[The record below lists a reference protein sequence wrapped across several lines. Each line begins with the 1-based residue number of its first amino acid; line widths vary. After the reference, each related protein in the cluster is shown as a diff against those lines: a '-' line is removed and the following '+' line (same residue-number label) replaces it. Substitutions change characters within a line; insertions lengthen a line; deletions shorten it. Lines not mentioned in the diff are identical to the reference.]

1 MGLIVPITQ
10 CQGSCANLLKAVCWV
25 SLRCCTLCLCMRNS
39 SRDKVLAG
47 HTRWQILEVTVKRPE
62 VVAVEKRKPTVS
74 HLILK
79 RCSLV
84 SSSLYL
90 AIFVPCFESV
100 HDMKPLSSV
109 NASALLLITTT
120 HTHTQ
125 TPSSTQAVVGHYP
138 QVHCSSIETA
148 MSSGSKRSAAAVMW
162 CVSHDNLAPPSNL
175 HGWIALTSLICVKRI
190 VWWESKWTEEEKMW
204 SKKLFFS

>member
-1 MGLIVPITQ
+1 M
-10 CQGSCANLLKAVCWV
+10 
-25 SLRCCTLCLCMRNS
+25 
-39 SRDKVLAG
+39 LAG

-120 HTHTQ
+120 HTHTDTQ
-125 TPSSTQAVVGHYP
+125 QHTGSGWPLSSGPLFIYRNSNVIGVKEVSCGCHVMCVSWQLGTTLQPSRMNSLDIFDMREKDSVVGE
-138 QVHCSSIETA
+138 QVDWRRENVI
-148 MSSGSKRSAAAVMW
+148 
-162 CVSHDNLAPPSNL
+162 
-175 HGWIALTSLICVKRI
+175 
-190 VWWESKWTEEEKMW
+190 
-204 SKKLFFS
+204 